1 MKDTI
6 LFDLDGTLTDPG
18 EGITN
23 SVAYALARYGI
34 TVDDR
39 STLNCFIGP
48 PLGESFAK
56 YYHLSEEESRRAVDI
71 YREYFA
77 VKGIFENRLYD
88 GIFKMLKTLKKAGKT
103 LFLATSKPEVY
114 AKQILDHFNLSQF
127 FTFVGG
133 SELDHRRVDKYE
145 VIEYV
150 LSSQRADRSRCVM
163 VGDRLHDVIGAKKS
177 GLESIGVT
185 YGYGS
190 QKELEAAGADHILPN
205 VPLLTEFLLS
215 L

>member
-1 MKDTI
+1 MKDII

-34 TVDDR
+34 TVEDK

-48 PLGESFAK
+48 PLAESFAK
-56 YYHLSEEESRRAVDI
+56 YYHLSDEDSKRAVDI

-88 GIFKMLKTLKKAGKT
+88 GISEMLKTLKKAGKT
-103 LFLATSKPEVY
+103 LLLATSKPEVY
-114 AKQILDHFNLSQF
+114 AKQILDHFDLLQF

-133 SELDHRRVDKYE
+133 SELDHRRVDKCAF
-145 VIEYV
+145 I
-150 LSSQRADRSRCVM
+150 SRKMEDSFGPV
-163 VGDRLHDVIGAKKS
+163 A
-177 GLESIGVT
+177 
-185 YGYGS
+185 
-190 QKELEAAGADHILPN
+190 
-205 VPLLTEFLLS
+205 
-215 L
+215 